1 MTDRID
7 LDELDVGEDDEETED
22 ANPGDWLWRGE
33 GTPEDEPE
41 PPRTTG
47 PAVERSERD
56 STDSETAGAESD
68 EPAASDD
75 VETDAD
81 TDPSSQ
87 PAPHVPR
94 ANRDRPVGIPT
105 QSGGAGAGDSSE
117 SEEPTAESGEAT
129 AEPRPAGSAAEGPH
143 GGGVD
148 DMTMAFTYRAVRR
161 LAAPAAAFADASTW
175 ADWIG
180 IVGDVETHAITK
192 FQRTHA
198 VDADFFT
205 GSGTNPAERLREID
219 RTSMFY
225 AERMVVVGVEGD
237 EWIAESAGWEFVP
250 LETAAEKA
258 DWELES

>member
-1 MTDRID
+1 MTERID
-7 LDELDVGEDDEETED
+7 LDELDVGEDEAETEE

-33 GTPEDEPE
+33 GSPEGEPD

-47 PAVERSERD
+47 PAVERSD
-56 STDSETAGAESD
+56 AGPETSD
-68 EPAASDD
+68 AASDESTAAAD

-94 ANRDRPVGIPT
+94 ANRGGPVGIPT

-117 SEEPTAESGEAT
+117 PEETMAEPEEPT

-148 DMTMAFTYRAVRR
+148 DMTIAFTYRAVRR
-161 LAAPAAAFADASTW
+161 LAAPAAVFADASSW

-205 GSGTNPAERLREID
+205 GSGTSPGERLREID

-225 AERMVVVGVEGD
+225 AERMVVIGLEGD
-237 EWIAESAGWEFVP
+237 DAIADAADWEFVP

-258 DWELES
+258 GWDLES